1 MSSRFVWID
10 PESVPADAPPL
21 DADPLVHA
29 LLWRR
34 GVRSRSEAIEFLST
48 RASAAPDPAALPN
61 MAAAAERVHRALERR
76 ETIGIFGDYDVDG
89 ITSTALLLTAF
100 HGATLADDQVIARL
114 PRRDEGYGLNDA
126 ALDEFAAAGVQ
137 LLLAVDCGSTDH
149 EHVAGAIARGMDV
162 VILDHHQMDGPG
174 PEGAITVSA
183 RLEPDAPYA
192 ECCSA
197 ALAYLLVSLLACN
210 GAPVDGGDGRPE
222 TDLLDFVALGT
233 IGDVAPL
240 TGVNRAFVRDGIQ
253 VMRRNPRWGFRALCA
268 AANLETE
275 TIEAESIPF
284 KLTPRLNAAGRLG
297 DPRIALDLMLAPDP
311 LEAHAL
317 AGKIEALNNERRALT
332 DRITFEAEELLRSQ
346 PDWDARRAFVL
357 FGEEWHA
364 GLLGILAGRFAS
376 QYGRPVV
383 ALGGAG
389 EFGKGSARSV
399 PGFDIMAAL
408 SPHRA
413 AFEHFGGHSQA
424 AGLTLARER
433 IDDLGRWLDEAID
446 ALEIAIPIAP
456 SLQIDVDLTIEQLTL
471 NAYKE
476 FERLQPF
483 GEQNPRP
490 VVRCRNVLV
499 NEIGVMGSE
508 RSHLRLAL
516 GTPYGNVKAVYWGAA
531 DRSWQAPV
539 GKRID
544 IAGVLQHDTWRG
556 ANRLQLELKDFAAS
570 S

>member
-1 MSSRFVWID
+1 VSSRFKWLD
-10 PESVPADAPPL
+10 PEPVPADIAPL
-21 DADPLVHA
+21 DADPIVHQ

-34 GVRSRSEAIEFLST
+34 GVRTRGEALDFLST
-48 RASAAPDPAALPN
+48 RPSAAPDPERLPN
-61 MAAAAERVHRALERR
+61 LPEAAARVQRALETN

-89 ITSTALLLTAF
+89 ITATALLMTAF
-100 HGATLADDQVIARL
+100 HGATLADDQIIARL

-126 ALDEFAAAGVQ
+126 ALDEFAEAGVT
-137 LLLAVDCGSTDH
+137 LLIAVDCGSTDH

-162 VILDHHQMDGPG
+162 VILDHHQMTDAGPA
-174 PEGAITVSA
+174 GAIVVSA
-183 RLEPDAPYA
+183 RLDPEGPYQ

-197 ALAYLLVSLLACN
+197 ALVYLLVSYMACH
-210 GAPVDGGDGRPE
+210 GAPVDGGDGRDE

-240 TGVNRAFVRDGIQ
+240 TGVNRAFVRDGLQ
-253 VMRRNPRWGFRALCA
+253 VMKQRPRWGFRALCA
-268 AANLETE
+268 AANLETDA
-275 TIEAESIPF
+275 IEAESIPF

-311 LEAHAL
+311 LEAHRL
-317 AGKIEALNNERRALT
+317 ASLIEGLNQERRALT
-332 DRITFEAEELLRSQ
+332 DQIAFEAEEQLRAEIG
-346 PDWDARRAFVL
+346 WEERRAFVL
-357 FGEEWHA
+357 YGAEWHA

-389 EFGKGSARSV
+389 EFGRGSARSV

-408 SPHRA
+408 SPYRA

-424 AGLTLARER
+424 AGLTIALER
-433 IDDLGRWLDEAID
+433 IADLPGWLDAAID
-446 ALEIAIPIAP
+446 AAGVDVPIAP
-456 SLQIDVDLTIEQLTL
+456 ALQIDLDLTPEQLTL
-471 NAYKE
+471 RAWQE
-476 FERLQPF
+476 IERLQPF

-490 VVRCRNVLV
+490 IVRVRDVLV
-499 NEIGVMGSE
+499 QENMVMGSD
-508 RSHLRLAL
+508 RNHLRLAL
-516 GTPYGNVKAVYWGAA
+516 GTPHGSVKAVSWGAA

-544 IAGVLQHDTWRG
+544 IAGVLQRDTWRG
-556 ANRLQLELKDFAAS
+556 ANRLQLELKDFE
-570 S
+570 